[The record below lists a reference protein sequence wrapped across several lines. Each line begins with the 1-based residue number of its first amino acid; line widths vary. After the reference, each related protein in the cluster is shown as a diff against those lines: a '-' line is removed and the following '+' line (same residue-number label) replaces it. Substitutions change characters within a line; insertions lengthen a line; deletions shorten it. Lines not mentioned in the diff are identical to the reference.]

1 MSSNNNISNLWKKE
15 DWLAVWIGF
24 VVIAIGCISI
34 LTGGFKFEAANFK
47 KWSCGENLDS
57 TDVYKNVKLA
67 EVKNKDNNTINYYPL
82 SRKLAPNEVQTRT
95 IVAYQMKYDKV
106 TKDGEEKYQKTVN
119 EKTGRKLEKSY
130 TKDNYFVYKDKI
142 FVKKTDKETITDNGK
157 EKVLKKDKY
166 VNIADSYVFEGEGKI
181 AKAVVPLGKQLNGEF
196 WGKILLTFLVLG
208 ILFAIGVKLQGEKV
222 SKFIIAFIALF
233 IISFIVRLVSAEFM
247 LNRYLEWA
255 FWALL
260 IGLLISNTVG
270 TPEWLKPAIRT
281 EFYIKT
287 GLVIMG
293 FSVLFSNITKFGL
306 YGLGIAW
313 IVTPIVIIFMWWLG
327 TKVLKI
333 GNKPLVITLSTATS
347 VCGTSAAIAT
357 GAAAKAKK
365 EDVSLAI
372 SISIIFT
379 ILMMVFEP
387 MIIRWAG
394 MNQMMGGALIGGTV
408 DSTGAVVLAGNAL
421 GPEAEQ
427 VASLV
432 KMIQNILIGFIA
444 FFVAIFFATKVDKDP
459 NQKVGAIEI
468 WTRFPKFIIGFF
480 VASLVASF
488 ILMPLTSAEEVNTIN
503 KEVLDQYK
511 NWAFVLAFTSIGLD
525 TNFKSLFKQMQG
537 GKVLWLYIIGQVFN
551 ILLTLFA
558 VWILLSGV
566 LFKIPE
572 LDMFK

>member
-1 MSSNNNISNLWKKE
+1 MADNKISNLWKKE

-24 VVIAIGCISI
+24 IVIAIGCIAV
-34 LTGGFKFEAANFK
+34 LTQSFDFSAAKFSTWHWWENVDEK
-47 KWSCGENLDS
+47 KSLIEQFNGAFWI
-57 TDVYKNVKLA
+57 KL
-67 EVKNKDNNTINYYPL
+67 L
-82 SRKLAPNEVQTRT
+82 R
-95 IVAYQMKYDKV
+95 
-106 TKDGEEKYQKTVN
+106 
-119 EKTGRKLEKSY
+119 
-130 TKDNYFVYKDKI
+130 
-142 FVKKTDKETITDNGK
+142 
-157 EKVLKKDKY
+157 
-166 VNIADSYVFEGEGKI
+166 
-181 AKAVVPLGKQLNGEF
+181 
-196 WGKILLTFLVLG
+196 TFLVLG
-208 ILFAIGVKLQGEKV
+208 ILFAIGIKLQGEKIG
-222 SKFIIAFIALF
+222 KFIPAFIVLF
-233 IISFIVRLVSAEFM
+233 IICIVVRLVSAEFT

-293 FSVLFSNITKFGL
+293 FSVLFSNIAKFGL

-313 IVTPIVIIFMWWLG
+313 IVTPIVIIFMWWFG

-333 GNKPLVITLSTATS
+333 GNKPLVITLASATS

-365 EDVSLAI
+365 EDLSLAI
-372 SISIIFT
+372 RISIIFT

-387 MIIRWAG
+387 MIIRACG
-394 MNQMMGGALIGGTV
+394 MNQLMGGALIGGTV

-421 GPEAEQ
+421 GEEAEQ
-427 VASLV
+427 AAVLV
-432 KMIQNILIGFIA
+432 KSIQNILIGFIA

-459 NQKVGAIEI
+459 NQKVGAGEI
-468 WTRFPKFIIGFF
+468 WNRFPKFIIGFF

-488 ILMPLTSAEEVNTIN
+488 IIQPIGDVKAIN
-503 KEVLDQYK
+503 GVLDQYK

-537 GKVLWLYIIGQVFN
+537 GKVLWLYIIGQLFN
-551 ILLTLFA
+551 IALTFFA
-558 VWILLSGV
+558 VWLLLSGV
-566 LFKIPE
+566 LFEIPTLE
-572 LDMFK
+572 MFK

>member
-1 MSSNNNISNLWKKE
+1 MENNKISNLWKKE

-24 VVIAIGCISI
+24 IVIAIGCISI
-34 LTGGFKFEAANFK
+34 LTQSFDFSAAKFSTWHWWENVDEK
-47 KWSCGENLDS
+47 KSLID
-57 TDVYKNVKLA
+57 
-67 EVKNKDNNTINYYPL
+67 
-82 SRKLAPNEVQTRT
+82 Q
-95 IVAYQMKYDKV
+95 
-106 TKDGEEKYQKTVN
+106 
-119 EKTGRKLEKSY
+119 
-130 TKDNYFVYKDKI
+130 F
-142 FVKKTDKETITDNGK
+142 NG
-157 EKVLKKDKY
+157 
-166 VNIADSYVFEGEGKI
+166 A
-181 AKAVVPLGKQLNGEF
+181 F
-196 WGKILLTFLVLG
+196 WGKLLRTFLVLG
-208 ILFAIGVKLQGEKV
+208 ILFGIGIKLQGEKIG
-222 SKFIIAFIALF
+222 KFIPAFIVLF
-233 IISFIVRLVSAEFM
+233 IICIVVRLVSAEFT

-293 FSVLFSNITKFGL
+293 FSVLFSNIAKFGL

-333 GNKPLVITLSTATS
+333 DNKPLVITLASATS

-357 GAAAKAKK
+357 GAASKAKK
-365 EDVSLAI
+365 EDLSLAI

-387 MIIRWAG
+387 MIIRACG
-394 MNQMMGGALIGGTV
+394 MSQLMGGALIGGTV

-421 GPEAEQ
+421 GEEAEQ
-427 VASLV
+427 AAVLV
-432 KMIQNILIGFIA
+432 KSIQNILIGFIA

-459 NQKVGAIEI
+459 NQKVGAGEI
-468 WTRFPKFIIGFF
+468 WNRFPKFIIGFF

-488 ILMPLTSAEEVNTIN
+488 IIQPLTKGMDFNGASAVKAIN
-503 KEVLDQYK
+503 GVLDQYK

-525 TNFKSLFKQMQG
+525 TNFKSLFKRMQG

-551 ILLTLFA
+551 IALTLFA
-558 VWILLSGV
+558 VWFLLSG
-566 LFKIPE
+566 KIFDIPS

>member
-1 MSSNNNISNLWKKE
+1 MANNKVSNLWKKE

-24 VVIAIGCISI
+24 IVIAVACIAV
-34 LTGGFKFEAANFK
+34 LTGSFDFSAAKFGT
-47 KWSCGENLDS
+47 WHWWEN
-57 TDVYKNVKLA
+57 V
-67 EVKNKDNNTINYYPL
+67 
-82 SRKLAPNEVQTRT
+82 
-95 IVAYQMKYDKV
+95 
-106 TKDGEEKYQKTVN
+106 EEK
-119 EKTGRKLEKSY
+119 KSLAAQ
-130 TKDNYFVYKDKI
+130 F
-142 FVKKTDKETITDNGK
+142 NG
-157 EKVLKKDKY
+157 
-166 VNIADSYVFEGEGKI
+166 A
-181 AKAVVPLGKQLNGEF
+181 F
-196 WGKILLTFLVLG
+196 WGKLLRTFLVLG
-208 ILFAIGVKLQGEKV
+208 ILFGIGIKLQGEKIG
-222 SKFIIAFIALF
+222 KFIPAFIVLF
-233 IISFIVRLVSAEFM
+233 IICIVVRMVSAEFT

-293 FSVLFSNITKFGL
+293 FSVLFSNIAKFGL

-313 IVTPIVIIFMWWLG
+313 IVTPIVIIFMWWFG

-333 GNKPLVITLSTATS
+333 DNKPLVITLASATS

-365 EDVSLAI
+365 EDLSLAI

-387 MIIRWAG
+387 MIIRACG
-394 MNQMMGGALIGGTV
+394 MNQLMGGALIGGTV

-421 GPEAEQ
+421 GEEAEQ
-427 VASLV
+427 AAVLV
-432 KMIQNILIGFIA
+432 KSIQNILIGFIA
-444 FFVAIFFATKVDKDP
+444 FFVAIFFATKVDKTEG
-459 NQKVGAIEI
+459 QKVGAGEI

-488 ILMPLTSAEEVNTIN
+488 VVLPLTDGATVKSIN
-503 KEVLDQYK
+503 GVLDQYK

-537 GKVLWLYIIGQVFN
+537 GKVLWLYIVGQVFN

-558 VWILLSGV
+558 VWFLLSGV
-566 LFKIPE
+566 VFKVPVLE
-572 LDMFK
+572 MFK

>member
-1 MSSNNNISNLWKKE
+1 MSNSNISNLWKKE

-24 VVIAIGCISI
+24 IIIAIGCVSVLLGWFDFSAI
-34 LTGGFKFEAANFK
+34 KFST
-47 KWSCGENLDS
+47 WTLGESL
-57 TDVYKNVKLA
+57 
-67 EVKNKDNNTINYYPL
+67 
-82 SRKLAPNEVQTRT
+82 
-95 IVAYQMKYDKV
+95 
-106 TKDGEEKYQKTVN
+106 N
-119 EKTGRKLEKSY
+119 EKQMSKVVSLGAQLASKA
-130 TKDNYFVYKDKI
+130 FWI
-142 FVKKTDKETITDNGK
+142 KT
-157 EKVLKKDKY
+157 LR
-166 VNIADSYVFEGEGKI
+166 
-181 AKAVVPLGKQLNGEF
+181 
-196 WGKILLTFLVLG
+196 TFIVLG
-208 ILFAIGVKLQGEKV
+208 LLFTIGIKLQGEKI
-222 SKFIIAFIALF
+222 SKFIKAFVVLFFIAL
-233 IISFIVRLVSAEFM
+233 IVRMVSAEFT

-293 FSVLFSNITKFGL
+293 FSVLFSNIAKFGL

-333 GNKPLVITLSTATS
+333 NNKPLVITLASATS

-365 EDVSLAI
+365 EDLSLAI

-387 MIIRWAG
+387 MIIRWCG
-394 MNQMMGGALIGGTV
+394 MNQLMGGALIGGTV

-421 GPEAEQ
+421 GAEAEQ
-427 VASLV
+427 AAVLV
-432 KMIQNILIGFIA
+432 KSIQNILIGFIA
-444 FFVAIFFATKVDKDP
+444 FFVAIFFATKVDRTS
-459 NQKVGAIEI
+459 NSKVGAGEI
-468 WTRFPKFIIGFF
+468 WNRFPKFIIGFF

-488 ILMPLTSAEEVNTIN
+488 IIMPATSGADVKTIN
-503 KEVLDQYK
+503 GVLDQYK

-525 TNFKSLFKQMQG
+525 TNFKSLAKQMQG
-537 GKVLWLYIIGQVFN
+537 GKVLWLYVIGQLFN
-551 ILLTLFA
+551 IALTLFA
-558 VWILLSGV
+558 VWFLLSGV
-566 LFKIPE
+566 VFDVPA